1 MAHFAEIDENNIVT
15 RVVVVD
21 DSYLIGQN
29 GKENED
35 FGIAFC
41 CTYFNNSTRNNS
53 TKWLQTSYNG
63 NFRKN
68 YAGVGFTYSYL
79 DDAFIPPCPDESFVL
94 DKTTFTWKPP
104 ESHNDESEPN
114 IEDKI
119 DWSKVPENLRR
130 K

>member
-1 MAHFAEIDENNIVT
+1 MAHFAEINENNIVT

-21 DSYLIGQN
+21 NSYLIDQN

-35 FGIAFC
+35 LGIAFC

-53 TKWLQTSYNG
+53 YKWLQTSYNG

-94 DKTTFTWKPP
+94 DKTTFTWKLPENYNVENKTNKNDIIDWNNVP
-104 ESHNDESEPN
+104 ES
-114 IEDKI
+114 
-119 DWSKVPENLRR
+119 LRR